1 MILYIFRHGIAE
13 GHAPDGN
20 DGTRKLTVKGREK
33 LKDAAAG
40 MRALGLKFDAI
51 LTSPLARAA
60 ETAEIVAAAY
70 GNVPAP
76 QVVPALASGF
86 APAEAA
92 SALKAFAKQ
101 EHVMIVGHEPQLSAL
116 ASLLVAGS
124 PDAVRLELKKGG
136 LIALEL
142 SGRADRAGMLLF
154 MLTPRQLRRLRK

>member
-1 MILYIFRHGIAE
+1 MILYILRHGIAE
-13 GHAPDGN
+13 GNAPDGN

-40 MRALGLKFDAI
+40 MRAFG
-51 LTSPLARAA
+51 
-60 ETAEIVAAAY
+60 
-70 GNVPAP
+70 
-76 QVVPALASGF
+76 SGF

-142 SGRADRAGMLLF
+142 SGRADRGGMLLF